1 MKIAAALLLIVPA
14 LAPAQQIGIGMYSLP
29 LVNNGTPG
37 PYWIAPGPDG
47 ALWFTETWGNSIG
60 RITTAG
66 KATEYPLPTPGSFP
80 ECITAGPDGAL
91 WFTETAVKQIGR
103 ITTAGTITEY
113 PAVALGITTG
123 PDGAL
128 WFTGST
134 DNFIGRITTSG
145 VITEYPLPAGNGY
158 PVYITAGPDGALWF
172 TEAGAGFGRITTA
185 GVFTLYPV
193 APDMGQGAITTGPDG
208 ALWATGGA
216 GTDMIARITTAG
228 VATLYYTPTGQSWPL
243 AITAGP
249 DGALWFTE
257 APLFNEPPGQIGRIT
272 TAGVITE
279 YPVPIPA
286 PFYASVPSGIALG
299 SDGELWFTEGTS
311 GTQIG
316 ELVVPTANLSVNP
329 PDGFYRSNLTF
340 SGSGFAPNETVLI
353 YYQGIGSNVL
363 ASATADASGS
373 ITVTAQAPQSPYGPR
388 IFLGK
393 GQNSGKVGA
402 ANFSMSPHLVL
413 SPNSGPPGTT
423 VTVEGF
429 GFEFYSGVGVY
440 WNNPRTL
447 LGNAAADLYGAFSG
461 STALT
466 ITVPSDASPGVNEI
480 FGWNGRGQP
489 IGPGSFTVQ

>member
-14 LAPAQQIGIGMYSLP
+14 IAAAQQVGIGMYSLP
-29 LVNNGTPG
+29 LVNQTTPG
-37 PYWIAPGPDG
+37 PYWITPGPDG

-66 KATEYPLPTPGSFP
+66 KATEYPLPTPDSFP
-80 ECITAGPDGAL
+80 GCITAGPDGAL
-91 WFTETAVKQIGR
+91 WFTENGKIGR
-103 ITTAGTITEY
+103 ITTAGAITEY
-113 PAVALGITTG
+113 AAVALGITAG

-145 VITEYPLPAGNGY
+145 VITEYPLPAGNAY
-158 PVYITAGPDGALWF
+158 PVGIAAGPDGALWF

-185 GVFTLYPV
+185 GAITMYPV
-193 APDMGQGAITTGPDG
+193 APGMGQGAITTGPDG

-216 GTDMIARITTAG
+216 GTNLIVRITTAG
-228 VATLYYTPTGQSWPL
+228 AATLYHTPTEGSWPL

-257 APLFNEPPGQIGRIT
+257 APLFNVPPGQIGRIS

-286 PFYASVPSGIALG
+286 PFYSSVPSGIARG

-316 ELVVPTANLSVNP
+316 ELVLPTADLTVDP
-329 PDGFYRSNLTF
+329 PNGFYRSDLTF
-340 SGSGFAPNETVLI
+340 SGSGFAPHENVQV
-353 YYQGIGSNVL
+353 YYQGVGSNVL

-373 ITVTAQAPQSPYGPR
+373 FTATAQAPQSPFGPR
-388 IFLGK
+388 LFLGK
-393 GQNSGKVGA
+393 GQSSGKVGA

-413 SPNSGPPGTT
+413 SPNSGPPGAT

-429 GFEFYSGVGVY
+429 GFEFYMGVGVY

-447 LGNAAADLYGAFSG
+447 LGDAAADLYGGFSG

-480 FGWNGRGQP
+480 FGWSGRGYP
-489 IGPGSFTVQ
+489 IGPGYFTVQ